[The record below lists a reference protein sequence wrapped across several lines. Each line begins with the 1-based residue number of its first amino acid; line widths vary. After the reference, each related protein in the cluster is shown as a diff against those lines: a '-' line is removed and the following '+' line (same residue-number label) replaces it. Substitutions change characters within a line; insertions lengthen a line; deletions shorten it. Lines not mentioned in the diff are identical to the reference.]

1 MENLFEPCV
10 PLTKTTCLEILKD
23 KTNLW
28 GYYAQALQ
36 LKTNKSQ
43 NIIRLNTVLNAK
55 SGLCREDCGYCAQSK
70 KSSATIETYGLLP
83 KKEIIRK
90 ALIAK
95 KNHSS
100 VFCIALSGTRPSK
113 KEIHLL
119 GEAIQTIKSIMS
131 IEICLS
137 IGLVTEE
144 QIDYLK
150 SCGVDRLNHNL
161 NTSRDNY
168 PNITT
173 THSYDDRLETLNK
186 LRQHEMNICSG
197 FICGMGET
205 DEQLVDLAFDLKDQ
219 EPYSV
224 PVNFLLPIAGTMFEE
239 HNELTPMKC
248 LKILTMLRLL
258 FPATELRVSA
268 GREFHLGELQPFA
281 LLIVDSIFLGNYL
294 TEKGAPISEDQKMLD
309 RLGLVVAGVCDEE

>member
-1 MENLFEPCV
+1 
-10 PLTKTTCLEILKD
+10 
-23 KTNLW
+23 
-28 GYYAQALQ
+28 
-36 LKTNKSQ
+36 
-43 NIIRLNTVLNAK
+43 
-55 SGLCREDCGYCAQSK
+55 
-70 KSSATIETYGLLP
+70 
-83 KKEIIRK
+83 
-90 ALIAK
+90 
-95 KNHSS
+95 
-100 VFCIALSGTRPSK
+100 
-113 KEIHLL
+113 
-119 GEAIQTIKSIMS
+119 MS

-197 FICGMGET
+197 FICGMRET

>member
-1 MENLFEPCV
+1 
-10 PLTKTTCLEILKD
+10 
-23 KTNLW
+23 
-28 GYYAQALQ
+28 
-36 LKTNKSQ
+36 
-43 NIIRLNTVLNAK
+43 
-55 SGLCREDCGYCAQSK
+55 
-70 KSSATIETYGLLP
+70 
-83 KKEIIRK
+83 
-90 ALIAK
+90 
-95 KNHSS
+95 
-100 VFCIALSGTRPSK
+100 
-113 KEIHLL
+113 
-119 GEAIQTIKSIMS
+119 MS

-258 FPATELRVSA
+258 FPTTELRVSA